1 MASINVH
8 ATALARNGEG
18 ILIRGASGSGKSLLA
33 LLLVDD
39 WGLRGTSALLV
50 ADDRVDLIATDRA
63 ITMTAPR
70 QIAGLI
76 ELRGRGI
83 VSRPFCDSVPLRL
96 VVDLVP
102 ELERM
107 PDESAFST
115 EILGRTVPRCPV
127 PALNTS
133 AYPLQRLLIEEA
145 LHATDIARER
155 DNL

>member
-1 MASINVH
+1 MPAVNVH
-8 ATALARNGEG
+8 ATALARNDEG

-33 LLLVDD
+33 LLLIDD
-39 WGLRGTSALLV
+39 WVLRGEKALLV
-50 ADDRVDLIATDRA
+50 SDDRVDLTATDA
-63 ITMTAPR
+63 AVTMTAPR

-83 VSRPFCDSVPLRL
+83 VSRPFCDSVRLRL

-107 PDESAFST
+107 PDENEFIT
-115 EILGRTVPRCPV
+115 EILGRAVPRCPV
-127 PALNTS
+127 PALKTS